1 MSTAPESSARQGKE
15 LYLPRQGEG
24 GRWREP
30 NTDLKEGAEGER
42 EEGRGVGGCGHAP
55 LPWRW
60 LSLPL
65 LLRRGEEGASGRG
78 RGWSRRRA
86 VVELGKRD
94 RNPGYGIAEESS
106 PTSK

>member
-1 MSTAPESSARQGKE
+1 
-15 LYLPRQGEG
+15 
-24 GRWREP
+24 
-30 NTDLKEGAEGER
+30 
-42 EEGRGVGGCGHAP
+42 